1 LAGPTPAIASI
12 DFSAPDGRRGLES
25 QAPRHRQHGQAEG
38 HPAMATITAAMVK
51 DLRESTGAGMMDCKA
66 ALTETGGDM
75 TAAQDWLRKKGLSK
89 AAKKAGRVAAEGL
102 ISAVTKGTKGVV
114 VEVNSETDF
123 VARNEHFQGLVKMIG
138 QVALDVGADIEKI
151 KAAKIG
157 NITVEA
163 AIADAIAT
171 IGENMTLRRAASL
184 EVGKGVVSSYI
195 HNSVIEGAG
204 KMGVIVALESAGKA
218 DELATLGRQLAMHV
232 AAANPQAVEPSGLP
246 ADLVKR
252 EKDVLADKYRQQ
264 GKPENMIEKIVE
276 SGLKTFYKEV
286 CLLEQAFIHDS
297 GKSVA
302 QALKE
307 AEGKVGGPVKIAG
320 FVRYALGEGIEKQES
335 DFAAEVAAASG
346 KK

>member
-1 LAGPTPAIASI
+1 
-12 DFSAPDGRRGLES
+12 
-25 QAPRHRQHGQAEG
+25 
-38 HPAMATITAAMVK
+38 MATITAAMVK

-66 ALTETGGDM
+66 ALTETAGDM
-75 TAAQDWLRKKGLSK
+75 QAAQDWLRKKGLSK

-102 ISAVTKGTKGVV
+102 IGAVTAATKGVL

-123 VARNEHFQGLVKMIG
+123 VARNGQFQGLVKMIA
-138 QVALDVGADIEKI
+138 QVALDVGPDVEKI
-151 KAAKIG
+151 RAAKIG
-157 NITVEA
+157 NVTVET

-184 EVGKGVVSSYI
+184 EVGKGVVSSYV

-204 KMGVIVALESAGKA
+204 KMGVIVALESTGKT
-218 DELATLGRQLAMHV
+218 DELAHLGRQLAMHV
-232 AAANPQAVEPSGLP
+232 AAANPLALDPAGLDP
-246 ADLVKR
+246 ELVKR

-264 GKPENMIEKIVE
+264 GKPENVIEKIVE
-276 SGLKTFYKEV
+276 SGLKTYYKEV

-302 QALKE
+302 QAIKE
-307 AEGKVGGPVKIAG
+307 AEGKIGAPVKIAG